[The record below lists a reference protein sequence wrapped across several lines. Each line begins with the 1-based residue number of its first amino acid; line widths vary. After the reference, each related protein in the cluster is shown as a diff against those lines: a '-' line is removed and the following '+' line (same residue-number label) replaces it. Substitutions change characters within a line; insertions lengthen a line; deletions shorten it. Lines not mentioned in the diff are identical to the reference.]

1 MERCIVR
8 KRDNWKQKFD
18 ELGFSFHSMGGVYWN
33 EGICYEFTSDEIDHL
48 EEVTAELHDLC
59 LQAVDYVIDRNLF
72 KKIGIP
78 ERWRAYVIESWK
90 RKDSSLYG
98 RFDFSYDGKGEPKLL
113 EYNADT
119 PTSLVESSIAQ
130 WVWLEE
136 LFPAYD
142 QFNSIHEKLQDAFAA
157 LKAGQPPGQP
167 FYFTCVQ
174 DHEEDFVTVEYL
186 RDVAV
191 QSGLDGRHIFIEDI
205 GFDAEAGRFC
215 DLNRNPM
222 DFVFK
227 LYPWEWLLADE
238 FGGKVLTGDIR
249 FFEPAWKMI
258 LANKGIL
265 PLLWEM
271 APGHKNL
278 LPAFF
283 EEGRIT
289 GEVVRKPLFSR
300 EGANIVLTAGG
311 RTYEGTD
318 ANYGSE
324 GIIYQQAHPLPDFDG
339 SYPVVG
345 SWVVNG
351 LPAGLGIREDRTPIT
366 TNTSLFVPHFFQP

>member
-33 EGICYEFTSDEIDHL
+33 EGACYEFTSEEIDHL
-48 EEVTAELHDLC
+48 EEVTAELHALC

-72 KKIGIP
+72 RKIGIP
-78 ERWRAYVIESWK
+78 ERWGAYAAESWK
-90 RKDSSLYG
+90 RKDPSLYG

-142 QFNSIHEKLQDAFAA
+142 QFNSIHEKLQDAFTAVKST
-157 LKAGQPPGQP
+157 LPQQQP

-205 GFDAEAGRFC
+205 GFDAEAKRFC
-215 DLNRNPM
+215 DQDNNPIEY
-222 DFVFK
+222 VFK

-238 FGGKVLTGDIR
+238 FGENVINGQIR

-258 LANKGIL
+258 LAGKGIL

-271 APGHKNL
+271 SPGHKNL
-278 LPAFF
+278 LPSFF

-289 GEVVRKPLFSR
+289 GDLVRKPFFSR
-300 EGANIVLTAGG
+300 EGANVVLRTGG
-311 RTYEGTD
+311 NTYEGTD
-318 ANYGSE
+318 AHYGIE
-324 GIIYQQAHPLPDFDG
+324 GHVYQQAHPLPDFNG
-339 SYPVVG
+339 SHAVIG

-351 LPAGLGIREDRTPIT
+351 LPAGIGIREDRTPIT
-366 TNTSLFVPHFFQP
+366 TNSSLFVPHYFQP

>member
-33 EGICYEFTSDEIDHL
+33 EGACYEFTSEEIDHL
-48 EEVTAELHDLC
+48 EEVTAELHTLC
-59 LQAVDYVIDRNLF
+59 LQAVDNVIDRNLF
-72 KKIGIP
+72 RKLGIP
-78 ERWRAYVIESWK
+78 ERWGAYATESWK
-90 RKDSSLYG
+90 RKDPSLYG

-136 LFPAYD
+136 MFPAYD

-157 LKAGQPPGQP
+157 VKSTLPLQQP

-191 QSGLDGRHIFIEDI
+191 QSGLDGRHIFIGDI
-205 GFDAEAGRFC
+205 GFLAEAKRFC
-215 DLNRNPM
+215 DQDNNPIEYA
-222 DFVFK
+222 FK

-238 FGGKVLTGDIR
+238 FGENVINGGIR

-278 LPAFF
+278 LPSFF

-289 GEVVRKPLFSR
+289 GDVVRKPFFSR
-300 EGANIVLTAGG
+300 EGANVVLTAGG

-318 ANYGSE
+318 AHYGTE
-324 GIIYQQAHPLPDFDG
+324 GHIYQQAHPLPNFNG
-339 SYPVVG
+339 SHAVVG

-351 LPAGLGIREDRTPIT
+351 LPAGIGVREDRTPIT